1 MWTSTR
7 KSMLS
12 LTEENYLKAIYHLS
26 DGGSKSVLTNELAE
40 AMNTKAASV
49 TDMVKKLSAKEVI
62 SYEKYYGVNV
72 TPKGKNEALMV
83 IRKHRLWETFLVQKL
98 GFSWDEVH
106 EVAEQLEHINSTR
119 LIEKLDEYLG
129 FPKVDPH
136 GDPIPDHKGKLKVQ
150 PQIAIDQL
158 PIGYLGKIA
167 AVKDSDS
174 NLLKYLEKIGAKPG
188 TKIKILG
195 KEDYDESMEI
205 LIDDN
210 RIFISK
216 EVSQNILVI
225 E

>member
-72 TPKGKNEALMV
+72 TTKGKNEALMV

-106 EVAEQLEHINSTR
+106 EVAEQLEHINSAR
-119 LIEKLDEYLG
+119 LIEKLDEFLG

-158 PIGYLGKIA
+158 PIGYQGKIA

-174 NLLKYLEKIGAKPG
+174 NLLKYLDKIGAKPG

-195 KEDYDESMEI
+195 KEEYDESMEI
-205 LIDDN
+205 LIDDH